1 MDKFLELEGAYLAI
15 GVFILCIAA
24 VVTTRSFVGKNAFKI
39 GMPVTFGFLAFFIGL
54 HFHVTTDR
62 MERVKDRFAEGKP
75 VICENRIQR
84 KGERSVI
91 ISNKEGW
98 SLNGDVFNSPK
109 FIRPFHTARCL
120 RFYTKEFPQPIS

>member
-39 GMPVTFGFLAFFIGL
+39 GMPITFGFLAFFIGL
-54 HFHVTTDR
+54 HYYVTTNR
-62 MERVKDRFAEGKP
+62 MNNVQTRFTEGKP
-75 VICENRIQR
+75 VICENRINR
-84 KGERSVI
+84 KAEQSIV

-98 SLNGDVFNSPK
+98 SLDGDVFRSPK

-120 RFYTKEFPQPIS
+120 RFYNKEFPEPKE